1 MSDLLE
7 QAIAAH
13 GGWERWRQLKTLNAH
28 AAIGGALWHLKA
40 WPDVFADVRVVA
52 DPHRPRAQYAPFIDI
67 GRHSLFEPDRVA
79 IVAADGKDI
88 ESREAPRDAFSG
100 HGMTTPWDALHL
112 AYFSGYAMWTYLTTP
127 FLLNLPG
134 FQTQEIEPWDEN
146 GETWR
151 RLKAIF
157 PPNIPSHGREQ
168 IFYFDASGIL
178 RRHDYSVDV
187 IGGSS
192 SANYALEPKTFGGI
206 VYPTKRRVYATGPD
220 NRPNLDRV
228 AIAIDFRSIEPG

>member
-1 MSDLLE
+1 
-7 QAIAAH
+7 
-13 GGWERWRQLKTLNAH
+13 
-28 AAIGGALWHLKA
+28 
-40 WPDVFADVRVVA
+40 
-52 DPHRPRAQYAPFIDI
+52 
-67 GRHSLFEPDRVA
+67 
-79 IVAADGKDI
+79 
-88 ESREAPRDAFSG
+88 
-100 HGMTTPWDALHL
+100 MTTPWDAPHL
-112 AYFSGYAMWTYLTTP
+112 AYFSGYAMWTYLTAP

-168 IFYFDASGIL
+168 IFYFD
-178 RRHDYSVDV
+178 V

-206 VYPTKRRVYATGPD
+206 VYPTKRRVYEPAKS
-220 NRPNLDRV
+220 RPRRHRHRFSQHRTWLKDRGSRARIV
-228 AIAIDFRSIEPG
+228 PVQECRRCTHRSSEGLEKPGWHGEADLAKPGNFRH